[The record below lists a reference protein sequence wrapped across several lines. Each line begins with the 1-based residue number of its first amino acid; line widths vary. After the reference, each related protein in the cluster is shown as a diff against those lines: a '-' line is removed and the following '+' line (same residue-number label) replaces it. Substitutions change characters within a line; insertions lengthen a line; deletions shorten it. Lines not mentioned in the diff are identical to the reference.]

1 MNALRICAGLLFL
14 GLSQAASAHEFKA
27 GDLVISHPWTRATP
41 EGASVGVA
49 YLKIT
54 NNGKTADRFTGGT
67 FDGAEK
73 VEIHEMKMT
82 GEKMTMRR
90 LPDGLMV
97 KPGETV
103 ELTPESYH
111 LMLRGL
117 TKPIAQG
124 PNIKG
129 TLTFEKAGSVDVDY
143 KVEAPGASTSADHM
157 HHEMHQEQK

>member
-14 GLSQAASAHEFKA
+14 GLSQVASAREFKA
-27 GDLVISHPWTRATP
+27 GDLVIGHPWTRATP

-67 FDGAEK
+67 FDGAER

-90 LPDGLMV
+90 LPDGV
-97 KPGETV
+97 TIQPGETV
-103 ELTPESYH
+103 EPKDLLIVIE
-111 LMLRGL
+111 
-117 TKPIAQG
+117 
-124 PNIKG
+124 
-129 TLTFEKAGSVDVDY
+129 
-143 KVEAPGASTSADHM
+143 
-157 HHEMHQEQK
+157 